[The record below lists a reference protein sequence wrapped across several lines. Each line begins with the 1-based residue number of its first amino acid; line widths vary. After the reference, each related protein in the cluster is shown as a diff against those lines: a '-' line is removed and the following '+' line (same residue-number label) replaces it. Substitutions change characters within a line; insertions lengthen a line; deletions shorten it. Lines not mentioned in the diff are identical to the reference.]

1 MTTQSDAQAGAALA
15 AAKARQ
21 AIATRIAA
29 LVPQVED
36 DTSAQL
42 VLKLAEAYA
51 HLAAE
56 PPRVRA
62 S

>member
-1 MTTQSDAQAGAALA
+1 MTGQTDAQAGAALA

-21 AIATRIAA
+21 AIANRIVK

-36 DTSAQL
+36 LTGAQI
-42 VLKLAEAYA
+42 VLHLAEAYD

-56 PPRVRA
+56 PPRVRTT
-62 S
+62 